1 MTCTVFDQSLAA
13 RQIVYI
19 FLTGK
24 SGVGCIERNPCGYG
38 KLVISDNHLNKKG
51 IAVLY
56 KKITLHFDIKPLE
69 EPHSPAPLKRLS
81 TYAHGENPRK

>member
-38 KLVISDNHLNKKG
+38 KLVICDNQLNKKG
-51 IAVLY
+51 IVVLD
-56 KKITLHFDIKPLE
+56 KKFTLHFLIKPLE
-69 EPHSPAPLKRLS
+69 EPYSPGPLERLC